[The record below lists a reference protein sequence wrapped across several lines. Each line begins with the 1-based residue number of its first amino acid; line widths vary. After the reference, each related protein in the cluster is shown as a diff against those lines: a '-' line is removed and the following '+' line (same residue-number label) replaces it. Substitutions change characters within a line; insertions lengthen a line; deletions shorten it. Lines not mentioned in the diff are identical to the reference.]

1 MRIVLKSLIFK
12 DFPAFLTIPSLCL
25 RVWASKSTFSSWHFW
40 HYRVCVFGFEYKNH
54 KFIPNLLFFHIILS
68 KITNFLMSGIL
79 VRIMVGMLVRMLVV
93 VYASNVDH
101 TDTALR
107 STVELRQQRR
117 PYWGSSIKL
126 YGLAN
131 LFQHTEVARRSTV
144 ELRQQCRH
152 PWQPPYHAK
161 THPQNFLE
169 ILDFE
174 WFSGRKRWFRCSDSK
189 TQARKCQ
196 KCWEIL
202 ENQWFQD
209 DSHGYLWIC
218 MKKNILSSQNIRG

>member
-12 DFPAFLTIPSLCL
+12 FFPAFLTISSVCL
-25 RVWASKSTFSSWHFW
+25 RVWASKSTFSSWYFW

-54 KFIPNLLFFHIILS
+54 KFILNLLFFHIILS

-79 VRIMVGMLVRMLVV
+79 VRIMVGMLVRLLVGM
-93 VYASNVDH
+93 YASNVDH
-101 TDTALR
+101 TDTALW
-107 STVELRQQRR
+107 STVPVELRQQRR

-126 YGLAN
+126 YGLAS
-131 LFQHTEVARRSTV
+131 LFQHTEVALPVPVPVRSTV

-169 ILDFE
+169 ILVFE

-202 ENQWFQD
+202 ENQWFHA
-209 DSHGYLWIC
+209 DSHG
-218 MKKNILSSQNIRG
+218 